1 MPAGQKAS
9 RSDLPVLLV
18 RDGGYDYHFQP
29 NGTVVQSPPQD
40 GQTSVIPPS
49 PPIDPPGHKVSADS
63 ATESDEDGPLHGN
76 SPIAKGKAVTSS
88 RSPSA
93 GPSAKAF
100 ETQSTRQ
107 SRQITPLV
115 TEPEQPNGPLSDS
128 DSSPVRPVKKKQKQV
143 PSTDED
149 SETERRKQAKG
160 GAPAK
165 RGTRQPIKRGG
176 KRF

>member
-1 MPAGQKAS
+1 VA
-9 RSDLPVLLV
+9 
-18 RDGGYDYHFQP
+18 
-29 NGTVVQSPPQD
+29 
-40 GQTSVIPPS
+40 PPS
-49 PPIDPPGHKVSADS
+49 PPIDPQGQKVSADS
-63 ATESDEDGPLHGN
+63 ATESDEEGPLRGN

-93 GPSAKAF
+93 GPSAKTVEA
-100 ETQSTRQ
+100 QSTRQ

-115 TEPEQPNGPLSDS
+115 AEPEQTKGPPSDS

-149 SETERRKQAKG
+149 SETERRKQARG

>member
-1 MPAGQKAS
+1 M
-9 RSDLPVLLV
+9 V
-18 RDGGYDYHFQP
+18 
-29 NGTVVQSPPQD
+29 
-40 GQTSVIPPS
+40 PPS
-49 PPIDPPGHKVSADS
+49 PPIDPPGYKVSADS
-63 ATESDEDGPLHGN
+63 ATESDEDGPHRGH
-76 SPIAKGKAVTSS
+76 SPITKGKAVISS

-93 GPSAKAF
+93 GPSAKTIEA
-100 ETQSTRQ
+100 QNMRQ

-115 TEPEQPNGPLSDS
+115 AEPEQIKGSPSDS

-149 SETERRKQAKG
+149 SETERRKQARG